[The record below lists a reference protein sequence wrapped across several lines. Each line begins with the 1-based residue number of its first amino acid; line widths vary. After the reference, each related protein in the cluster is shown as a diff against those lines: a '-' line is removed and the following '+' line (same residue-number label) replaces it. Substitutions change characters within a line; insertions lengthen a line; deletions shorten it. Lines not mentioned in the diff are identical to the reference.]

1 MTSLHCILFDLD
13 GTLLD
18 TLPDLAFALNSVL
31 MEEGRDPLAES
42 VIRQTIS
49 YGAPGMVKLAFGEHQ
64 DKEEFARRTAR
75 LREVYSDNLNAHT
88 RLFAGME
95 ETLRNIEAR
104 NLKWGVVTNKRRYLT
119 LPLLERLG
127 LLPRMACVVSGDDT
141 TRGKPN
147 PDPLWLACRTA
158 EVDTCNCA
166 YIGDAKW
173 DIEAGRRAG
182 MMTVVACYG
191 YLAPE
196 DSPTEWGADRQIQQP
211 AELLEVLVDVLPP
224 LTVGDPSPA
233 GIIG

>member
-1 MTSLHCILFDLD
+1 MSLDCILFDLD

-18 TLPDLAFALNSVL
+18 TLPDLAFALNTVL
-31 MEEGRDPLAES
+31 EEEGRGPLSES

-49 YGAPGMVKLAFGEHQ
+49 YGAPGMVKLAFGETQ
-64 DKEEFARRTAR
+64 GKEQFATRIAR
-75 LREVYSDNLNAHT
+75 LREIYSQHLAERT
-88 RLFAGME
+88 RLFRGMDQV
-95 ETLRNIEAR
+95 LGNLEAR
-104 NLKWGVVTNKRRYLT
+104 SLKWGIVTNKRRYLT

-127 LLPRMACVVSGDDT
+127 LLPRAACVVSGDDT

-147 PDPLWLACRTA
+147 PDPLWLACRSASVETS
-158 EVDTCNCA
+158 NCV

-196 DSPTEWGADRQIQQP
+196 DNPLEWGADRMIDQP
-211 AELLEVLVDVLPP
+211 AELPQTLEDVLPP
-224 LTVGDPSPA
+224 LTVGDPCRGNVS
-233 GIIG
+233 G